1 MPDLQEMPL
10 FSTGKMVLEWDSLG
24 LRHLGHLHGF
34 GGTTPPKGLPGDWN
48 DGECLGKELE
58 CGGALRSHNS
68 THSIIPDVQLAGK
81 PFPAPFLED
90 RDQFHCHKGFL
101 LCLAAFSPHIPRV
114 LCLVAVPLL
123 ISLDK
128 EKSGKAEEQQHRSF
142 CLLKKL
148 A

>member
-1 MPDLQEMPL
+1 M
-10 FSTGKMVLEWDSLG
+10 W
-24 LRHLGHLHGF
+24 
-34 GGTTPPKGLPGDWN
+34 
-48 DGECLGKELE
+48 
-58 CGGALRSHNS
+58 GALRSPNS

-81 PFPAPFLED
+81 PFPAPLLED
-90 RDQFHCHKGFL
+90 RDQLHCHKGFL
-101 LCLAAFSPHIPRV
+101 LCLAAFSPHILQV